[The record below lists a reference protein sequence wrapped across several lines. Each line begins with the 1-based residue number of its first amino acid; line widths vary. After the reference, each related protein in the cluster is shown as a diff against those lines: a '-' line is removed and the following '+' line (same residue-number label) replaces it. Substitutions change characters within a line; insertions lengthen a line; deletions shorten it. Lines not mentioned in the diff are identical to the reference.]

1 MRPAS
6 REPTGI
12 SPRVD
17 CVFRALLADPDHTDR
32 LIAFLNAVLQRAS
45 PLVAVELRN
54 PIQPSEFIEDGHI
67 VVDVLARDASGETF
81 QVEMQSW
88 NQAALKERMLYGW
101 AALYRA
107 QSERGR
113 SYTLLRPVVSI
124 WILDQNTLSDAARFH
139 HRFTLR
145 DPVADI
151 DLTNHLEIH
160 VIELA
165 RWREH
170 PDPATP
176 LDLVGWMRFFAEA
189 ETWPDVPDE
198 IDTPALESAMTVLT
212 EFQVNAARNDLYRS
226 RLDALSVQATQEA
239 AMAEALAAKEQALA
253 AKEEERAAKEEALGR
268 VERLRERLRAA
279 GIDPDA

>member
-1 MRPAS
+1 M
-6 REPTGI
+6 
-12 SPRVD
+12 
-17 CVFRALLADPDHTDR
+17 FRALLADPDHTDR
-32 LIAFLNAVLQRAS
+32 LIAFLNAVLQRPS

-54 PIQPSEFIEDGHI
+54 PVQPSEFIEDGHI

-124 WILDQNTLSDAARFH
+124 WILDQNTLRDSPRFH

-145 DPVADI
+145 DPVAGI
-151 DLTNHLEIH
+151 ELTNHLEIH
-160 VIELA
+160 VIELS
-165 RWREH
+165 RWREY

-189 ETWPDVPDE
+189 ETWPDVPPE
-198 IDTPALESAMTVLT
+198 IDTPALESAMSVLT
-212 EFQVNAARNDLYRS
+212 EFQINTARNDLYRS
-226 RLDALSVQATQEA
+226 RLDALAVHATQEA
-239 AMAEALAAKEQALA
+239 AMADAIAGREQ
-253 AKEEERAAKEEALGR
+253 ERAAKEAALAR
-268 VERLRERLRAA
+268 VEGLRTRLRAA